1 MRARV
6 RAQVDCA
13 PGTYFSATIN
23 FAIVAGRGRPQMVMR
38 CFVTAK

>member
-13 PGTYFSATIN
+13 PGTYFSATITLRLSRD
-23 FAIVAGRGRPQMVMR
+23 AGRPQMVVR